1 MNSIKGETFMETKH
15 LSGRLVNYDI
25 LRILA
30 AYLIVMLH
38 LSVQYINKAPVSVD
52 EYLQWQQ
59 AVKLAT
65 VSRVGVPIFVMLS
78 GAFLLRPD
86 REISLIMIFKKYLP
100 KLVAIFVFWSFFYSL
115 AEQNFFEILI
125 TSGLS
130 DSWDKINWNKFWLYF
145 AQGHYHMWYLYM
157 LAGLY
162 LITPLIKHITAQAS
176 KPQLI
181 YFVVLCVLITSV
193 TKLNQELWNIP
204 VLDMLLDKLS
214 LSFFLGYIGYYVAGY
229 LLSTYTP
236 GWRISTAVFI
246 LGILSLRFTYQE
258 TWALNPMFG
267 FQHPNLIYFS
277 NYSPTVFF
285 MSFAVF
291 LLAAKLSFIKPWKP
305 LEILAGHLPQYMLV
319 VYLVHPFIIQ
329 QCRAAAILLPTESAW
344 SLPQNAFIV
353 YIISL
358 AVSVLIMQVYHLVF
372 GIPKLVFRT
381 GRC

>member
-1 MNSIKGETFMETKH
+1 METKH
-15 LSGRLVNYDI
+15 LSERLVNYDT

-52 EYLQWQQ
+52 EYLTWQQ

-65 VSRVGVPIFVMLS
+65 ISRVGVPIFVMLS
-78 GAFLLRPD
+78 GAFLLRPE
-86 REISLIMIFKKYLP
+86 REISLITIFKKYLP
-100 KLVAIFVFWSFFYSL
+100 KLVIVFVFWSFFYSL
-115 AEQNFFEILI
+115 AEQDFFDTLI
-125 TSGLS
+125 ASGLS
-130 DSWDKINWNKFWLYF
+130 DSWNTIDWNKFWPYF

-162 LITPLIKHITAQAS
+162 LLTPLIKHITAQAS
-176 KPQLI
+176 KAQLI
-181 YFVVLCVLITSV
+181 YFVALCVLITSV

-204 VLDMLLDKLS
+204 LLDMLLDKLS

-236 GWRISTAVFI
+236 NWRISTVIFV

-258 TWALNPMFG
+258 TWELNPMFG
-267 FQHPNLIYFS
+267 FEHPNLIYFS

-291 LLAAKLSFIKPWKP
+291 LLAAKLRFTRLWKP
-305 LEILAGHLPQYMLV
+305 LKILAGHLPQYLLV
-319 VYLVHPFIIQ
+319 VYLVHPFIIT
-329 QCRAAAILLPTESAW
+329 QCRASAVLLPVDSAW
-344 SLPQNAFIV
+344 SLPQNAFII
-353 YIISL
+353 YLISL
-358 AVSVLIMQVYHLVF
+358 SVSVIIMQFYHLVLRL
-372 GIPKLVFRT
+372 PKLVFRT

>member
-1 MNSIKGETFMETKH
+1 MEAKH
-15 LSGRLVNYDI
+15 LSERLVNYDI

-52 EYLQWQQ
+52 EYLNWQQ

-86 REISLIMIFKKYLP
+86 REISLITIFRKYLP
-100 KLVAIFVFWSFFYSL
+100 KLVILFVFWSLFYSL
-115 AEQNFFEILI
+115 AEQDFFEHL
-125 TSGLS
+125 TSSGLS
-130 DSWDKINWNKFWLYF
+130 DSWNKIDWNKFWPYF

-162 LITPLIKHITAQAS
+162 LLTPLIKHITLQAS
-176 KPQLI
+176 KAQLI
-181 YFVVLCVLITSV
+181 YFVVLCVVVTSV
-193 TKLNQELWNIP
+193 TKLNQELWNISL
-204 VLDMLLDKLS
+204 LDIILDKLS

-236 GWRISTAVFI
+236 GWRIAAVVFV
-246 LGILSLRFTYQE
+246 LGILSFRFTYQE
-258 TWALNPMFG
+258 TWKLNPMFG
-267 FQHPNLIYFS
+267 FEQPNLIYFS
-277 NYSPTVFF
+277 NYSPTVFI

-291 LLAAKLSFIKPWKP
+291 LLAAKVIFMKSWRP
-305 LEILAGHLPQYMLV
+305 LKIVTGYLPQYMLV
-319 VYLVHPFIIQ
+319 VYLVHPFIIT
-329 QCRAAAILLPTESAW
+329 QCRAAAILLPSESAW
-344 SLPQNAFIV
+344 SLPQNALII

-358 AVSVLIMQVYHLVF
+358 AVSVLIMQFYRLVLKL
-372 GIPKLVFRT
+372 PKLVFRT

>member
-1 MNSIKGETFMETKH
+1 MEAKH

-25 LRILA
+25 LRIFA

-38 LSVQYINKAPVSVD
+38 LSVQYINKAPISVD
-52 EYLQWQQ
+52 EYLNWQQ

-86 REISLIMIFKKYLP
+86 REISLITIFRKYLP
-100 KLVAIFVFWSFFYSL
+100 KLVILFVFWSLFYSL
-115 AEQNFFEILI
+115 AEQGFFENLVS
-125 TSGLS
+125 SGLS
-130 DSWDKINWNKFWLYF
+130 DSWNAIDWNKFWPYF

-162 LITPLIKHITAQAS
+162 LLTPLIKHITAHAS
-176 KPQLI
+176 KAQLI
-181 YFVVLCVLITSV
+181 YFVVLCVLVTSV
-193 TKLNQELWNIP
+193 TKLNQELWNISL
-204 VLDMLLDKLS
+204 LDIIWDKLS

-236 GWRISTAVFI
+236 GWRISAVVFV
-246 LGILSLRFTYQE
+246 LGILSFRFTYQE
-258 TWALNPMFG
+258 TWKLNPMFG
-267 FQHPNLIYFS
+267 FEHPNLIYFS
-277 NYSPTVFF
+277 NYSPTVFI

-291 LLAAKLSFIKPWKP
+291 LLAAKLIFMNSWKP
-305 LEILAGHLPQYMLV
+305 LQILMGYLPQYMLV
-319 VYLVHPFIIQ
+319 VYLVHPFIIT
-329 QCRAAAILLPTESAW
+329 QCRAAGILLPTESAW
-344 SLPQNAFIV
+344 SLPQNAFII

-358 AVSVLIMQVYHLVF
+358 AVSVLIMQFYRLVLKL
-372 GIPKLVFRT
+372 PKLVFRT